1 MKLKSKLTGR
11 LCVIG
16 LVSVILTAVSATLAF
31 WFIFSQQAQD
41 DLKTSGTLLASAY
54 DQSAAPSGEA
64 LSKIASEEYRIT
76 RFPRMEPYYTRATHR
91 RPKTAWTITKN
102 ARR

>member
-31 WFIFSQQAQD
+31 WFIFSQQI
-41 DLKTSGTLLASAY
+41 G
-54 DQSAAPSGEA
+54 
-64 LSKIASEEYRIT
+64 
-76 RFPRMEPYYTRATHR
+76 RAHV
-91 RPKTAWTITKN
+91 
-102 ARR
+102 